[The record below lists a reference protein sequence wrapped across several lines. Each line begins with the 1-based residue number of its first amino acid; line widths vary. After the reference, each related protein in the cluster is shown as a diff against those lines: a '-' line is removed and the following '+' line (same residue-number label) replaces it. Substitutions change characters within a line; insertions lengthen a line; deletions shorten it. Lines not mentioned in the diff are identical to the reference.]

1 MRMNWYRKHRERE
14 RSRKHYEANIA
25 HKRKMEGNYV

>member
-1 MRMNWYRKHRERE
+1 MNWYQKRRERE

-25 HKRKMEGNYV
+25 HKRKAEEMNI